1 MTGLCGMPS
10 VKANWLE
17 CTAGYDV
24 GGFRLVVHVQPEAGP
39 VEGILAPIERLLGR
53 FRTAASEGAD
63 TEESS
68 AEEASAWTLCIGRG
82 LGRAAVAEDGLHRVW
97 EGPSPAGFH
106 VVNSVAIGRRRCEL
120 AGIGRLDVD
129 LRHKTASID
138 LLPETEPNSVHY
150 FLTTILCDGLTDAG
164 HCVVHAACLE
174 KTIRGGTGVL
184 LVVAPSGTGKS
195 TTALAL
201 TGAGWRLMGDDIT
214 VLTRT
219 PAGVR
224 AWGFPRFCNV
234 RRPTLGLLPWL
245 AELPLVPT
253 SVAGTFALP
262 LEHLGDRVSTGVPAP
277 AEPAAIVCLERPN
290 GEGHRL
296 LPLDR
301 AAALMHVAEENVQPI
316 EGAGDDVARRSFGML
331 AELVRTTPAF
341 SLSAGPELDSLG
353 AAIRRQLCL

>member
-1 MTGLCGMPS
+1 MDSSCQNVEDAAVVCGVDAM
-10 VKANWLE
+10 
-17 CTAGYDV
+17 YDV
-24 GGFRLVVHVQPEAGP
+24 AGFALRVRVLPAA
-39 VEGILAPIERLLGR
+39 APIAEVIAPIDRLLGR
-53 FRTAASEGAD
+53 FRRDVAATRSHPGSGWSLRIGRSAARTAAG
-63 TEESS
+63 
-68 AEEASAWTLCIGRG
+68 GNG
-82 LGRAAVAEDGLHRVW
+82 LRMVW

-106 VVNSVAIGRRRCEL
+106 VVNSVAVGRRRCEL
-120 AGIGRLDVD
+120 VGVGRLDVD
-129 LRHKTASID
+129 LHARTASID
-138 LLPETEPNSVHY
+138 LLPDTDPNSVHY
-150 FLTTILCDGLTDAG
+150 FLTTILCDGLTDTG

-174 KTIRGGTGVL
+174 KTTRAGTAAI

-201 TGAGWRLMGDDIT
+201 TGDGWRLMGDDIT

-253 SVAGTFALP
+253 SVPETFALP
-262 LEHLGDRVSTGVPAP
+262 LDQLGDRVSTGVPVP
-277 AEPAAIVCLERPN
+277 AEPAAIVCLQRPN
-290 GEGHRL
+290 ARGHTL
-296 LPLDR
+296 LPLDK

-316 EGAGDDVARRSFGML
+316 EGVGDAVARRSFGML

-341 SLSAGPELDSLG
+341 SLSAGPELGSLA
-353 AAIRRQLCL
+353 AAIGRHLCL